1 MTISSIK
8 DIFLKIENT
17 VVSKLLNRR
26 DLHYS
31 DYKYK
36 DLLER
41 VTKLN
46 NDVSEFSNID
56 IVQQL
61 IVQLLED
68 CRDFRNDFEINS
80 LLSKLRNEVY
90 KPSRD

>member
-1 MTISSIK
+1 MTIPSVK
-8 DIFLKIENT
+8 DLFLKIENT

-36 DLLER
+36 DLLEK

-46 NDVSEFSNID
+46 NDVNEFSNID
-56 IVQQL
+56 STRQL
-61 IVQLLED
+61 TIQLLDD
-68 CRDFRNDFEINS
+68 CRNFRNDFEINS